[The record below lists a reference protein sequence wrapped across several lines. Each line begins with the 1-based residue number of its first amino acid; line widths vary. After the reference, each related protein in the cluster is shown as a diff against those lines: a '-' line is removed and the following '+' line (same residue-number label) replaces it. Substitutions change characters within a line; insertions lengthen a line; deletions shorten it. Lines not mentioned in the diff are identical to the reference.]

1 MSAETYQADT
11 NQHDPLCPARNY
23 GSAWEPEMCVCDV
36 ISKVRTDERDKA
48 GQRAFDYA
56 IAKLFTGME
65 TADWIDGIV
74 AAARG
79 EAS

>member
-1 MSAETYQADT
+1 MAK
-11 NQHDPLCPARNY
+11 AR
-23 GSAWEPEMCVCDV
+23 A
-36 ISKVRTDERDKA
+36 DERDKA
-48 GQRAFDYA
+48 GQRAFNYSID
-56 IAKLFTGME
+56 KLFTGME